1 MSSLV
6 RTFYFILARAKGRY
20 RVASPRGPDEPTDR
34 ATALELVKAMA
45 DEGIEAITVSAFN
58 TSEGWS
64 HDLTEAFAREWLAEL
79 VAEGHRFDLDF
90 PPFIETAIGTGE
102 AEDLRR
108 ACKADIE
115 EDRRDGPQRRV
126 ARGLAQEAYRGAPS
140 RQRQIA
146 FVANGGY
153 GSMARAV
160 AEAFERNGPDWL
172 TNEQLAEIVS
182 HEVSTARRRQ
192 HLSMRNRIALSRG
205 DRLAGA
211 A

>member
-6 RTFYFILARAKGRY
+6 RTFYFILARTEGRCG
-20 RVASPRGPDEPTDR
+20 VKSPHGPDEPTDR
-34 ATALELVKAMA
+34 AVALELVKAMA
-45 DEGIEAITVSAFN
+45 EDGVEVVTVSAFN

-64 HDLTEAFAREWLAEL
+64 RDLTEAFAREWLAEL
-79 VAEGHRFDLDF
+79 VAKGHRFDLDF
-90 PPFIETAIGTGE
+90 PPFIETAIETGE

-108 ACKADIE
+108 ACEADAG
-115 EDRRDGPQRRV
+115 EDCRDGPQGRV
-126 ARGLAQEAYRGAPS
+126 ARGLTQEACRGAPS

-146 FVANGGY
+146 FVTNGGY

-160 AEAFERNGPDWL
+160 ADAFERNGPDWL

-182 HEVSTARRRQ
+182 HEVSTARHRQ
-192 HLSMRNRIALSRG
+192 HLSMRNRTPLSRG
-205 DRLAGA
+205 NRMEGA